1 MIDLP
6 EGKLFVGGEWE
17 EGTGPEITS
26 IFPADGTVNRV
37 LRGASQA
44 DGLRAIERA
53 RAAQADPAWRNL
65 KAHERAK
72 YLYAIADGIE
82 ANAVRISFIQ
92 TRDTGKTLRE
102 TKA

>member
-37 LRGASQA
+37 LRGASLPLPLQPPKQPI
-44 DGLRAIERA
+44 DQRA
-53 RAAQADPAWRNL
+53 L
-65 KAHERAK
+65 KKVSRHHM
-72 YLYAIADGIE
+72 LI
-82 ANAVRISFIQ
+82 
-92 TRDTGKTLRE
+92 TW
-102 TKA
+102 